1 MAITVEP
8 LSLRGVLHVC
18 ENMRQSDWEECLNAL
33 PKSVTRAETVAMIV
47 MQSKLGWVASID
59 GVPTGV
65 IQLGEILDGT
75 WRIGMF
81 GTNRLPEVAAHLAVQ
96 LADVVPDLF
105 ADGARYCEAHAD
117 ALHIEAHK
125 FLSFVGFKKRAI
137 LPGYGSHGADIALF
151 TFTKDDQHVYDG
163 RRWRK
168 LRASTGANIG
178 AGNGSNPGPAGI
190 SQAARQ

>member
-1 MAITVEP
+1 MTIAP
-8 LSLRGVLHVC
+8 LNLRGVLAVC
-18 ENMRQSDWEECLNAL
+18 EHMRMQDWEEVLNAL

-59 GVPTGV
+59 GEPAGV
-65 IQLGEILDGT
+65 LQLGEILDGT

-81 GTNRLPEVAAHLAVQ
+81 GTNRLPEVAVVLAAQ
-96 LADVVPDLF
+96 LADTVPELF
-105 ADGARYCEAHAD
+105 DDGARYCEAYAD

-125 FLSFVGFKKRAI
+125 FLTFVGFRKRAI

-151 TFTKDDQHVYDG
+151 TFTKEDRHVFYG

-168 LRASTGANIG
+168 LHASSRASLSPGDG
-178 AGNGSNPGPAGI
+178 GNPGAAGI
-190 SQAARQ
+190 PQTAG